1 MMPSISSNKHRTQP
15 HTIAAL
21 AFVCGILAAQPTL
34 NAEQI
39 AGNVALA
46 SPAAQP
52 ASSQSNVDDQLR
64 QLLKNHIDQADSF
77 TDRFDAEA
85 WLMLMDGRL
94 ARYVKSPDER
104 LALLR
109 LIHREATA
117 AGVKPELVLAVIET
131 ESHFDRFAISSVGA
145 QGIMQIMPFWKNE
158 IGRPE
163 DNLIDAATNLRYG
176 CIILKHYLDIADG
189 RLAEALARYNGSYGS
204 YRYSSKVMDA
214 WERWR

>member
-1 MMPSISSNKHRTQP
+1 MASA
-15 HTIAAL
+15 IAL
-21 AFVCGILAAQPTL
+21 CGLLLGATPL
-34 NAEQI
+34 NAEPI
-39 AGNVALA
+39 AGNVMLTPATERSA
-46 SPAAQP
+46 SAQP
-52 ASSQSNVDDQLR
+52 TVDDELR
-64 QLLKNHIDQADSF
+64 QLLKNHVGRADSF

-94 ARYVKSPDER
+94 ARYVKQPDER

-131 ESHFDRFAISSVGA
+131 ESHFDRFAISPVGA
-145 QGIMQIMPFWKNE
+145 MGIMQIMPFWKNE

-176 CIILKHYLDIADG
+176 CIILKHYIDIADG

-204 YRYSSKVMDA
+204 YRYSAKVMDA
-214 WERWR
+214 WDRWR

>member
-1 MMPSISSNKHRTQP
+1 MRSIKSNGYYLAPQKLT
-15 HTIAAL
+15 AL
-21 AFVCGILAAQPTL
+21 VFFCCGFTASLPAY
-34 NAEQI
+34 AEQMAANI
-39 AGNVALA
+39 ELT
-46 SPAAQP
+46 PATEQP
-52 ASSQSNVDDQLR
+52 VIPQSTVDDELR
-64 QLLKNHIDQADSF
+64 MLLKNHIGQADSF

-94 ARYVKSPDER
+94 ARYVKSPDQR

-163 DNLIDAATNLRYG
+163 DNLIDTATNLRYG
-176 CIILKHYLDIADG
+176 CIILKHYIDIADG

-204 YRYSSKVMDA
+204 YRYSAKVMDA

>member
-1 MMPSISSNKHRTQP
+1 MRLLAAKHRPRTPQ
-15 HTIAAL
+15 ASAL
-21 AFVCGILAAQPTL
+21 ALACGVLLGSAEL
-34 NAEQI
+34 RCEQI
-39 AGNVALA
+39 AGNVVVTPNAE
-46 SPAAQP
+46 QP
-52 ASSQSNVDDQLR
+52 VIPQSTVDDELR
-64 QLLKNHIDQADSF
+64 QLLKNHIEHADSF
-77 TDRFDAEA
+77 ADRFDAEA

-109 LIHREATA
+109 TVHREATA

-131 ESHFDRFAISSVGA
+131 ESHFDRFAISPVGA
-145 QGIMQIMPFWKNE
+145 MGIMQIMPFWKNE

-176 CIILKHYLDIADG
+176 CIILKHYIDIADG

-204 YRYSSKVMDA
+204 YRYSAKVMDA

>member
-1 MMPSISSNKHRTQP
+1 MRSLRVSHWAPAAWASATALCGLALSASALTAEPVAGSAVLTPATGQPAMTQP
-15 HTIAAL
+15 T
-21 AFVCGILAAQPTL
+21 
-34 NAEQI
+34 
-39 AGNVALA
+39 
-46 SPAAQP
+46 
-52 ASSQSNVDDQLR
+52 VDDKLR
-64 QLLKNHIDQADSF
+64 QLLKTHVGRADSF

-94 ARYVKSPDER
+94 ARYIKQPDER

-131 ESHFDRFAISSVGA
+131 ESHFNRFALSPVGA
-145 QGIMQIMPFWKNE
+145 MGIMQIMPFWKNE

-163 DNLIDAATNLRYG
+163 DNLIDTATNLRYG
-176 CIILKHYLDIADG
+176 CIILKHYIDIADG

-204 YRYSSKVMDA
+204 YRYSAKVMDA